1 MENVGASPGLRRR
14 LSHYVF
20 VLCVEL
26 LWFLRYLSCNR
37 TMKDELQG
45 SPYRRHRN
53 DPEAGSGSRRYDDD
67 EDGSPF
73 NISRTKSAP
82 IDQLR
87 RWRVS

>member
-1 MENVGASPGLRRR
+1 
-14 LSHYVF
+14 
-20 VLCVEL
+20 
-26 LWFLRYLSCNR
+26 
-37 TMKDELQG
+37 MKDELQG